1 MRSLAHLAFP
11 LLVLR
16 AWLVLSSPSPGS
28 ESMPYPLTVTALG
41 TDGEKP
47 IGAATELVVWPGVAA
62 GYRAGRDPIS
72 NAERLKRDLPLKS
85 PRKLYQQKKV
95 ITPNLNRRINNAPP
109 QARASGGSRVYTTDG
124 DCYTNINFQEQYR
137 LTYTSLQD
145 LADQC
150 AARQDDYNARTAGS
164 GFPTSATFALGM
176 VINNCFLSATLSG
189 AGPCDASNLVQ
200 YVPSN

>member
-1 MRSLAHLAFP
+1 M
-11 LLVLR
+11 
-16 AWLVLSSPSPGS
+16 
-28 ESMPYPLTVTALG
+28 
-41 TDGEKP
+41 
-47 IGAATELVVWPGVAA
+47 
-62 GYRAGRDPIS
+62 
-72 NAERLKRDLPLKS
+72 
-85 PRKLYQQKKV
+85 
-95 ITPNLNRRINNAPP
+95 
-109 QARASGGSRVYTTDG
+109 YTTDG
-124 DCYTNINFQEQYR
+124 DCYTNINCKSGSPAFACLLAPPRPVCGRGWRADGEWARLDRLLYEASVDADETVQEQYR

>member
-72 NAERLKRDLPLKS
+72 NAERLKRYVLIH
-85 PRKLYQQKKV
+85 PRY
-95 ITPNLNRRINNAPP
+95 
-109 QARASGGSRVYTTDG
+109 
-124 DCYTNINFQEQYR
+124 
-137 LTYTSLQD
+137 
-145 LADQC
+145 
-150 AARQDDYNARTAGS
+150 GS
-164 GFPTSATFALGM
+164 GALSPWAE
-176 VINNCFLSATLSG
+176 VSRST
-189 AGPCDASNLVQ
+189 
-200 YVPSN
+200 